1 MEDESSFHH
10 GEYVKSITPDVLAV
24 INRVRFF
31 ELLDDRFCPLCPLGD
46 VVESPKCAHSF
57 DLTEG
62 ILAGLENDPEDIQDV
77 LDVLRSLGACCDCEV
92 LFNVAEESRMRARY
106 WRNRN
111 A

>member
-77 LDVLRSLGACCDCEV
+77 LNCFVLWEHVVIAKFSSTLLKKA
-92 LFNVAEESRMRARY
+92 A
-106 WRNRN
+106 
-111 A
+111 